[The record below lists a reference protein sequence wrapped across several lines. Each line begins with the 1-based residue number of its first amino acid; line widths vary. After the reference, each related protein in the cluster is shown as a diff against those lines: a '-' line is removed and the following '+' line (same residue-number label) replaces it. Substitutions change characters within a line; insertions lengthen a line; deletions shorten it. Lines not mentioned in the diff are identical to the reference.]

1 MVSFYPFGT
10 FKLVLL
16 HISLHKYTLC
26 NSVSCYIGAVT
37 NDHQYLLLV
46 LKHSIGKLLCNSKR
60 YFKE

>member
-1 MVSFYPFGT
+1 MTTSICMS
-10 FKLVLL
+10 L
-16 HISLHKYTLC
+16 HIYTPC

-46 LKHSIGKLLCNSKR
+46 LKHSVGKLLRNSKR